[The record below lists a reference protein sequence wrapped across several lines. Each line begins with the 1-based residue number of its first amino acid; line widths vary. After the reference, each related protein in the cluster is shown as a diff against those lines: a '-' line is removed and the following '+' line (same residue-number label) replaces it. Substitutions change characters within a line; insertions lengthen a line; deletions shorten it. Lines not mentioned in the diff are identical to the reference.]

1 MNLLILWYFERL
13 LPSTRRRTMF
23 RRCRNNLCVWSCAP
37 KRPLLL
43 VLYRSFP
50 YWKCYLQRRCWSWF
64 LRLNRERYH
73 YFCQKNFRKK
83 SFPFYINPLILSA
96 VSMQVQNEFNRLLFM
111 NSMDEGFDSLNL
123 GNSLSPLSIPAPI
136 EVKAICIAPII
147 AENDSINI
155 HHRYTIDIEFPQNE
169 LNLGIGLCEFD

>member
-1 MNLLILWYFERL
+1 
-13 LPSTRRRTMF
+13 
-23 RRCRNNLCVWSCAP
+23 
-37 KRPLLL
+37 
-43 VLYRSFP
+43 
-50 YWKCYLQRRCWSWF
+50 
-64 LRLNRERYH
+64 
-73 YFCQKNFRKK
+73 
-83 SFPFYINPLILSA
+83 
-96 VSMQVQNEFNRLLFM
+96 M

-155 HHRYTIDIEFPQNE
+155 HHRYTIDIEFPQNK